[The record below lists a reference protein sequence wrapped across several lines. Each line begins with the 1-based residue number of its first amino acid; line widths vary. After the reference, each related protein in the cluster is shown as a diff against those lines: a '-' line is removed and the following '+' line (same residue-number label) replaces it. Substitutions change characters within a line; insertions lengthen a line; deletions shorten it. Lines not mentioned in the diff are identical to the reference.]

1 MERCFH
7 GRRRQSLRR
16 SVGIPFL
23 MLATAEP
30 VTMSDSLATSRIV
43 LASRPQGAPSAAN
56 FRLEQAALPAL
67 GDGEVLLRNRYLSL
81 DPYMRGRMDEGP
93 SYAAPVAVGAVMEGQ
108 TVAEV
113 LRSNAEGVAV
123 GDLLLAPG
131 GWQTHAVLPAKALG
145 RRLDPAGL
153 PLSTAL
159 GVYGMPGFTAYS
171 SLHEIA
177 RLKPGETL
185 VVAAATGPVGAT
197 VAQLAKLQG
206 ARVVAI
212 AGGEAK
218 RAYLQTLGVDVAL
231 DHRAADFADQLR
243 AAVPAGIDVYFENV
257 GGHVL
262 DAVLPLLNDFARIP
276 VCGTIATYNER
287 GIEQPG
293 PDRLPALF
301 SQILRQRLTV
311 RGFIVHD
318 FNHLWSDF
326 DREMRQWLREGRIQY
341 REDVVEGLENA
352 PEAFFGLLQG
362 RNFGKL
368 VVKLD

>member
-1 MERCFH
+1 
-7 GRRRQSLRR
+7 
-16 SVGIPFL
+16 
-23 MLATAEP
+23 
-30 VTMSDSLATSRIV
+30 
-43 LASRPQGAPSAAN
+43 
-56 FRLEQAALPAL
+56 
-67 GDGEVLLRNRYLSL
+67 
-81 DPYMRGRMDEGP
+81 
-93 SYAAPVAVGAVMEGQ
+93 MEGQ
-108 TVAEV
+108 TVSEV
-113 LRSNAEGVAV
+113 LQSRAEGVAV
-123 GDLLLAPG
+123 GERVLAPG
-131 GWQTHAVLPAKALG
+131 GWQTHAVLPATALG

-177 RLKPGETL
+177 RLQPGETL

-218 RAYLQTLGVDVAL
+218 RSYLQTLGVDVAL
-231 DHRAADFADQLR
+231 DHRAADFAQQLR
-243 AAVPAGIDVYFENV
+243 DAVPAGIDVYFENV

-262 DAVLPLLNDFARIP
+262 DAVLPLLNNFARIP

-287 GIEQPG
+287 GVAQPA
-293 PDRLPALF
+293 DRLPALF

-318 FNHLWSDF
+318 FNHLWPEF
-326 DREMRQWLREGRIQY
+326 EREMLQWLREGRIQY
-341 REDVVEGLENA
+341 REDVVDGLENA
-352 PEAFFGLLQG
+352 PEAFFGCCRG
-362 RNFGKL
+362 ATSGSWW
-368 VVKLD
+368 